1 MEGGE
6 WEGDGRGVEG
16 SRRDVEVEENNFV
29 ARKSFSSRMP
39 GGKCKKEDEDKNK
52 GINRSHL
59 GHTSS

>member
-1 MEGGE
+1 MG
-6 WEGDGRGVEG
+6 G

-39 GGKCKKEDEDKNK
+39 GGKCKKEDEDQNK

-59 GHTSS
+59 GHISL